1 VDDSTKG
8 IFIWMFHVNSCH
20 MDSFSYAVSCSFE
33 CSKEHKRLLVSK
45 RFCAGI
51 IKAAFYLLQSLVR
64 CVNCF
69 LSPVLKNKVLTY
81 RKVLNRE
88 IRPNLEKRQKKKKVK
103 SAAGFDSVEC
113 THQRWVISI
122 ASHRLHF
129 SPFVICC
136 WLGSHET

>member
-1 VDDSTKG
+1 
-8 IFIWMFHVNSCH
+8 MFHVNSCH

-88 IRPNLEKRQKKKKVK
+88 IRPNLEKRQKKKGKKRCRLRFRRVHPPTV
-103 SAAGFDSVEC
+103 GNIDREPP
-113 THQRWVISI
+113 
-122 ASHRLHF
+122 ASFLAVRHLLLAREPRNLRRRG
-129 SPFVICC
+129 CKEDC
-136 WLGSHET
+136 